1 MRQLTTQRCV
11 VWMPARKLR
20 GMTSKKDQ
28 LRAALRAMGRVV
40 IAYSGGVDSAFLLRV
55 ARDELGDNC
64 SAMIGV
70 SPSLLPEE
78 LDEARVLA
86 HQIGAPMR
94 EVETLEL
101 EDPDYAAN
109 PNNRCYFCK
118 STLWQTLVPL
128 VEAEKLGTLCD
139 GTNTDDARE
148 WRPGSQAG
156 TENEIRSPLRDAG
169 LSKADIRELS
179 RELGLP
185 TWDKPAMPCLSSR
198 IPYGQSVTSEALHR
212 IGRAEVFLRS
222 KGLREVRVRHFLE
235 NDLPQARLEVAPAE
249 IPLIFDF
256 YEEAAAKL
264 RELGFASVLLDLEGY
279 RRGRLNEGTTPSSS
293 PNWAPVQLML

>member
-1 MRQLTTQRCV
+1 MN
-11 VWMPARKLR
+11 PKLDEL
-20 GMTSKKDQ
+20 KIQ
-28 LRAALRAMGRVV
+28 LRALGRVV

-55 ARDELGDNC
+55 ASDELGDNC
-64 SAMIGV
+64 TAMIGV

-78 LDEARVLA
+78 LDEARLLA
-86 HQIGAPMR
+86 RQIGASLR
-94 EVETLEL
+94 EVNTLEL
-101 EDPDYAAN
+101 ENPDYAAN

-128 VEAEKLGTLCD
+128 VEREELGFLCD

-148 WRPGSQAG
+148 WRPGARAG
-156 TENEIRSPLRDAG
+156 SENSICSPLRDAG
-169 LSKADIRELS
+169 LSKTEIRELS

-198 IPYGQSVTSEALHR
+198 IPYGQTVTSEALHR

-235 NDLPQARLEVAPAE
+235 NDLPQARLEIAPDE
-249 IPLIFDF
+249 LPLIFDF
-256 YEEAAAKL
+256 YEEAATRL

-279 RRGRLNEGTTPSSS
+279 RRGRLNEGTTPTPTQS
-293 PNWAPVQLML
+293 NWAPVQLMI